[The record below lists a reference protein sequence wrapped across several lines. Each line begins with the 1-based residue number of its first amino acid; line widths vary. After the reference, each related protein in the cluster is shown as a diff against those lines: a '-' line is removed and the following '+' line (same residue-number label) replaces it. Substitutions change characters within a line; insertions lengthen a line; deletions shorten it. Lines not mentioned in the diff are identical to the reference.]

1 LEQRAREKGIEKRN
15 SKYQNRYSFSSKI
28 ICSECGGAFKRRIHS
43 TGKNKYVAWTCN
55 THLKHKEECSMLFIR
70 DEDIKN
76 AFITMMNKLIFGK
89 HFILKPLLNK
99 LKSGNLSKIEIL
111 EKQIESNRKQQ
122 DLLVSLMAKKYL
134 EPALFNKEKNELQME
149 EENLL
154 EEKEGLIQDL
164 NGELSKGQEVS
175 SLIKYTNKTAMLVAF
190 DDETFTRHVDKIIV
204 FSREEIGFV
213 LKCGITLRERM

>member
-1 LEQRAREKGIEKRN
+1 MMD
-15 SKYQNRYSFSSKI
+15 
-28 ICSECGGAFKRRIHS
+28 
-43 TGKNKYVAWTCN
+43 
-55 THLKHKEECSMLFIR
+55 KEECSMLFIR

-89 HFILKPLLNK
+89 DFILKPLLNK
-99 LKSGNLSKIEIL
+99 LKIMSKSGNLSKIETL

-149 EENLL
+149 EGNLI

-175 SLIKYTNKTAMLVAF
+175 SLIKYTNKTAMLTAF
-190 DDETFTRHVDKIIV
+190 DDETFTQHVDRIIV
-204 FSREEIGFV
+204 FSREEICFV

>member
-1 LEQRAREKGIEKRN
+1 
-15 SKYQNRYSFSSKI
+15 
-28 ICSECGGAFKRRIHS
+28 
-43 TGKNKYVAWTCN
+43 
-55 THLKHKEECSMLFIR
+55 MLFIR

-99 LKSGNLSKIEIL
+99 LKSGNLSKIETL

-122 DLLVSLMAKKYL
+122 DLLVSLVAKKYL

-149 EENLL
+149 EGNLI

-175 SLIKYTNKTAMLVAF
+175 SLIKYTNRAAMLTDFEDEAF
-190 DDETFTRHVDKIIV
+190 SQHVDKV
-204 FSREEIGFV
+204 MVLSREELGFV